1 MRNLKRLV
9 WKLIRPSLALISI
22 CLLLVCATSSPSY
35 ATSAEIWATPDGNVT
50 MSREAAA
57 DILAEL
63 RALRSER
70 EILIQAL
77 QDERGA
83 TARLITTVDEY
94 RLQVQAEREASQT
107 LIAELQAELK
117 AERRRSKRN
126 AVLGSLIG
134 AAIVAIVF

>member
-1 MRNLKRLV
+1 MKSLRQLVRTLLKRL
-9 WKLIRPSLALISI
+9 PALILIS
-22 CLLLVCATSSPSY
+22 LLLVCVKSLPSY
-35 ATSAEIWATPDGNVT
+35 ANEEIWATPDGSVA
-50 MSREAAA
+50 MSLEAAA

-63 RALRSER
+63 RALQSER

-77 QDERGA
+77 QDERDA
-83 TARLITTVDEY
+83 TLRLITTVEEY
-94 RLQVQAEREASQT
+94 RQQVQAEREASQT

-126 AVLGSLIG
+126 AVLGSLLG